1 MARAGAL
8 LPAVIPCGACDLCKR
23 GKEAICRAQFVP
35 GCGIHGRFGQ
45 PEEIAGVISFL
56 LSGASSFLTG
66 QSIIVDGGQIACQDN
81 ARFMEVTGRTSN
93 P

>member
-45 PEEIAGVISFL
+45 PEEIANAILFFACERSRYC
-56 LSGASSFLTG
+56 TG
-66 QSIIVDGGQIACQDN
+66 QVLVVSGGLT
-81 ARFMEVTGRTSN
+81 MVG
-93 P
+93 